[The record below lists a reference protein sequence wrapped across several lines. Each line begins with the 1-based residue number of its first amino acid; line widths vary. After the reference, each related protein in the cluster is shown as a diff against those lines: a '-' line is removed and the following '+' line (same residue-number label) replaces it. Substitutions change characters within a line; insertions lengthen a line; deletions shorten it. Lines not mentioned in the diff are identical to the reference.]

1 MLNLPF
7 SLPPTQIRRGLPRNL
22 HWPVVAR
29 LCDTLPSLEWLQV
42 LDLGAWSC
50 KQFGLLSDHNQCE
63 GWMLSLL
70 PNLTRISVCNVGA
83 KFFQVRILKFHC
95 VIAYRVILIYT
106 PTSNQNPDMNKR
118 F

>member
-7 SLPPTQIRRGLPRNL
+7 SFPPPQIRRGLPRNL

-50 KQFGLLSDHNQCE
+50 KPFGLLSDHNQCE

-70 PNLTRISVCNVGA
+70 PNLTRISVCNVTA
-83 KFFQVRILKFHC
+83 KFFQVI
-95 VIAYRVILIYT
+95 
-106 PTSNQNPDMNKR
+106 S
-118 F
+118 

>member
-7 SLPPTQIRRGLPRNL
+7 SLLPSQIRRNL

-70 PNLTRISVCNVGA
+70 PNLTRISVSNVGA
-83 KFFQVRILKFHC
+83 KFFQVRILEFHFI
-95 VIAYRVILIYT
+95 IAYSSSLSFIR
-106 PTSNQNPDMNKR
+106 
-118 F
+118 